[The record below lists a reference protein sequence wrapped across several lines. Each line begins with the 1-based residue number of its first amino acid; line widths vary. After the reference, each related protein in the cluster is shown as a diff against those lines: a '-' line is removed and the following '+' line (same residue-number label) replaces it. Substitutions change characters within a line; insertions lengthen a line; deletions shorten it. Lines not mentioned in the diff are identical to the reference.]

1 MYLGCIIISGG
12 YLNSLYAGQNSLI
25 IKFTTQSDEYIQW
38 KNNERKGTIQSLVS
52 TLGNHT
58 SRPML
63 RSQIFDLLISKSNA
77 NSKVKENILSVLNL
91 ESLAI
96 FEYNADIS
104 PEIVSKKISSYS
116 FIEYAEP
123 KPVHTFNTAPNDPMI
138 SMQNYLNQIHAF

>member
-12 YLNSLYAGQNSLI
+12 YLNSLYAGQHSLI

-63 RSQIFDLLISKSNA
+63 RSQIFDLLISKSNV
-77 NSKVKENILSVLNL
+77 NSKVKDNILSVLNL

-96 FEYNADIS
+96 IEYDADIT
-104 PEIVSKKISSYS
+104 PEIVSKK
-116 FIEYAEP
+116 
-123 KPVHTFNTAPNDPMI
+123 
-138 SMQNYLNQIHAF
+138 